1 MYAYIC
7 RGSLLSVSAEHSGI
21 CICIDRFILFFIKP
35 RRDFGIAQDIVLGLM
50 PVTAALPK
58 VHPKEGALVQITI
71 FVFAQGDAHTHL
83 RLLWCLHG
91 VIRGHGRMSIF
102 KAPIYS

>member
-1 MYAYIC
+1 MHLYRQVYFVFYKAYV
-7 RGSLLSVSAEHSGI
+7 R
-21 CICIDRFILFFIKP
+21 
-35 RRDFGIAQDIVLGLM
+35 FGIAQDIVLGLM

-58 VHPKEGALVQITI
+58 LHPKEGALVQIAI
-71 FVFAQGDAHTHL
+71 FVLAQGDARTHL

-91 VIRGHGRMSIF
+91 VIRGHGRMSVF